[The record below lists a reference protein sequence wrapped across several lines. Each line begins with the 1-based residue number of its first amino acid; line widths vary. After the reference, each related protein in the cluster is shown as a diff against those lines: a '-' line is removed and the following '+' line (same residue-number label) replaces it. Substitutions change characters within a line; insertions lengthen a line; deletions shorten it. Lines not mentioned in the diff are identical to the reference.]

1 MTPFHGKIIQFFQS
15 LAWSSRLCVFHLAQR
30 QVQSKDRVTMATLSK
45 DSDIE
50 IEVWKSDVDL

>member
-1 MTPFHGKIIQFFQS
+1 M
-15 LAWSSRLCVFHLAQR
+15 FHLAQC

-50 IEVWKSDVDL
+50 IEV